1 MNLTRRDEFIKASPA
16 IQVQSKMTLLQRRA
30 WNVLLANAYDD
41 LPNTDIYRVS
51 VAELAAKLG
60 FNSKNENY
68 LKEILEALVDCKVKW
83 NVLDKDKEEEWGIAV
98 LLASADIKNG
108 VCTYG
113 FAPHLRLKLHNPRIY
128 AKLNLRLQNR
138 FKSQYA
144 LVLWEVCFDY
154 FDADR
159 DQGETPFISIET
171 FKEMLG
177 LGKDDYP
184 VYSEFNRSVVK
195 PAINEI
201 NKETDYLVEVEQKR
215 IGRRIAELKFRITKA
230 TSVEQVPIQESL
242 FPDIENLSPVAVEL
256 VQAEI
261 DRNMA
266 LQIADQAWD
275 FVNPEKLSPP
285 GTYSDF
291 AVYVAEKIEISQQ
304 AAEVKNRGGFIIE
317 AIRENYQDTQ
327 VQKERQVRAEK
338 VREKELED
346 LTAEFRVK
354 RDNILRQAVHAQP
367 KLVEDA
373 AAKIQ
378 SYFVSERLLEHDSAI
393 EAYQKGG
400 MVKAEI
406 DGILAAEFC
415 QALLAPVVEAYQDE
429 RDRIGYWES
438 ASEAGFT
445 GFMGFTGCGTCDEA
459 LLRIRSNQ
467 RSEERGDPKWSPY
480 YEQENRECGLSRAI
494 DRESQ
499 FAPTEDRE
507 EMSRSGDRSYRTPN
521 YFWINIFPVAVNS
534 PAVKV

>member
-1 MNLTRRDEFIKASPA
+1 MRLAEINEVIKASPA
-16 IQVQSKMTLLQRRA
+16 IQIQSKISLLQRRA
-30 WNVLLANAYDD
+30 WNVLLANAYND
-41 LPNTDIYRVS
+41 LPDKDIYSVS
-51 VAELAAKLG
+51 MVELAAKLG
-60 FNSKNENY
+60 FDSKNQEY
-68 LKEILEALVDCKVKW
+68 LKDMLRSLVDCTVEW
-83 NVLDKDKEEEWGIAV
+83 NVLGKDKEEEWGVAS
-98 LLASADIKNG
+98 LLASARIKDG
-108 VCTYG
+108 ICTYG

-144 LVLWEVCFDY
+144 LILWEVCFDY
-154 FDADR
+154 FDTDR
-159 DQGETPFISIET
+159 DQGETPFIPLAT
-171 FKEMLG
+171 FKELIG
-177 LGKDDYP
+177 LKADEYP
-184 VYSEFNRSVVK
+184 VFGFLNRDVIK
-195 PAINEI
+195 PAIKEI
-201 NKETDYLVEVEQKR
+201 NDLTDYLVEVEQKR
-215 IGRRIAELKFRITKA
+215 LVRRVAELKFRITKA
-230 TSVEQVPIQESL
+230 TLVEQIPIQESL

-285 GTYSDF
+285 GTYPDF
-291 AVYVAEKIEISQQ
+291 AVYVAEKIEISQH

-346 LTAEFRVK
+346 LRTEFRVK

-367 KLVEDA
+367 ELVEDA

-378 SYFVSERLLEHDSAI
+378 SYFVRERLLEHASAI

-415 QALLAPVVEAYQDE
+415 QDLLAPVVEAYEDE
-429 RDRIGYWES
+429 KAR
-438 ASEAGFT
+438 
-445 GFMGFTGCGTCDEA
+445 
-459 LLRIRSNQ
+459 LLGN
-467 RSEERGDPKWSPY
+467 
-480 YEQENRECGLSRAI
+480 
-494 DRESQ
+494 
-499 FAPTEDRE
+499 
-507 EMSRSGDRSYRTPN
+507 
-521 YFWINIFPVAVNS
+521 
-534 PAVKV
+534 